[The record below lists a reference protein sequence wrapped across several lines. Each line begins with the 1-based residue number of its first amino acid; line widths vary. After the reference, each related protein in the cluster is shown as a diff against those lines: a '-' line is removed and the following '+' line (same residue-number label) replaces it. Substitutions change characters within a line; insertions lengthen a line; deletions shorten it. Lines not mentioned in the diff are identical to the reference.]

1 MMEQQERL
9 QKTLDGLVTEDDLLG
24 AALVSRDG
32 IPVLSSFSQRL
43 DQRTFSILV
52 EGAMV
57 ATLMGAAEEAMEELE
72 AGEIEHIT
80 IETAEFRMI
89 ILGAS
94 SDLLC
99 LAITDTSIP
108 LQEALAPLTAAI
120 TAFNEAA

>member
-9 QKTLDGLVTEDDLLG
+9 QKTLDGLVAEDGVLG
-24 AALVSRDG
+24 SALVSRDG

-94 SDLLC
+94 PDLLF
-99 LAITDTSIP
+99 LAITDASIP
-108 LQEALAPLTAAI
+108 LQEVLAPLTAAV

>member
-9 QKTLDGLVTEDDLLG
+9 QKTLDGLVTEDGLLG
-24 AALVSRDG
+24 SALVSRDG

-72 AGEIEHIT
+72 AGEIEHIS
-80 IETAEFRMI
+80 IESAEFRMI

-94 SDLLC
+94 RDLLF
-99 LAITDTSIP
+99 LAITDTSVP
-108 LQEALAPLTAAI
+108 LQQVLAPLTDAI